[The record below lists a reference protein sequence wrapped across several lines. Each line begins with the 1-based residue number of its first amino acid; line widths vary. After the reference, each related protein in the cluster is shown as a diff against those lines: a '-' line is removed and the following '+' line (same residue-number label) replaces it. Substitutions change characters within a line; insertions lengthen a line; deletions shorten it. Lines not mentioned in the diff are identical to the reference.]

1 MKPQETKRCGD
12 HIQKEY
18 LNITVQ
24 YIVNFIEICL
34 QTQYML
40 RLRFFLICLQTQYM
54 FRLR

>member
-1 MKPQETKRCGD
+1 MKLQETKRCGD
-12 HIQKEY
+12 QIQKEY

-34 QTQYML
+34 QTQYM
-40 RLRFFLICLQTQYM
+40 